1 MPKRETIEAFIAMV
15 EAGNFDMAMERFYG
29 EDATTQE
36 NQDAPRQGLATLIE
50 GERRTM
56 ARARNITARCVRPF
70 LIEGDTVVI
79 RWHFDFELM
88 DGRKI
93 VLDEIAHQRWQGE
106 KMQGEKFF
114 YDPKQMGR

>member
-1 MPKRETIEAFIAMV
+1 MPARDTIEAFIAMV
-15 EAGNFDMAMERFYG
+15 EAGNFDTAMERFYAD
-29 EDATTQE
+29 DATMQE
-36 NQDAPRQGLATLIE
+36 NQDAPRKGLANLIE
-50 GERRTM
+50 RERRTM
-56 ARARNITARCVRPF
+56 AGSRHITAQCVRPF
-70 LIEGDTVVI
+70 LIDGDTVVI

-106 KMQGEKFF
+106 KLQEEKFF

>member
-15 EAGNFDMAMERFYG
+15 EAGHFDTAMERFYA
-29 EDATTQE
+29 EDATMQE
-36 NQDAPRQGLATLIE
+36 NQDAPRKGLAT
-50 GERRTM
+50 
-56 ARARNITARCVRPF
+56 

-79 RWHFDFELM
+79 RWRFDFEFL

-106 KMQGEKFF
+106 KMQEEKFF
-114 YDPKQMGR
+114 YDPKQMSR

>member
-1 MPKRETIEAFIAMV
+1 MPRRETIEDFIAIV
-15 EAGNFDMAMERFYG
+15 EKGQFDTAMERFYA
-29 EDATTQE
+29 EDATMQE
-36 NQDAPRQGLATLIE
+36 NQDAPRQGLPALIE

-56 ARARNITARCVRPF
+56 ARSRNITAQCLRPF

-79 RWHFDFELM
+79 RWRFEFELM

-93 VLDEIAHQRWQGE
+93 VLDEIAHQRWRGE
-106 KMQGEKFF
+106 KMQEEKFF